1 MKAVVVNNAAFSYDG
16 GPSIINGLNLQAEE
30 GTIYGLLGS
39 NGAGKTTTIRLLTGQ
54 VKPVS
59 GSVRIFGEDPYNNS
73 AIRMHIGLMPEDGGH
88 YDRLSVK
95 ENLKFFCKL
104 YGANSKKC
112 DELLELVGLSEKAKA
127 KAGILSKGQKQ
138 RLALARC
145 LIGEPR
151 LIFLDEPTSGLD
163 PVAARKV
170 RELIDNLCSQ
180 GSTIF
185 LTTHY
190 LEEAEQLCHNI
201 GILQCGKLI
210 CQGNPLD
217 LCHEYLSESVEVK
230 MGGRI
235 ISRPPGLEDLF
246 LALSGQKIAV
256 D

>member
-1 MKAVVVNNAAFSYDG
+1 MKAIEVENAVFSYKG
-16 GPSIINGLNLQAEE
+16 GGNIINGLNLQADE
-30 GTIYGLLGS
+30 GTIYGMLGA

-59 GSVRIFGEDPYNNS
+59 GSIRIFGEDPFDNS
-73 AIRMHIGLMPEDGGH
+73 AIRTSIGLMPEDGGH

-95 ENLKFFCKL
+95 ENLKFFCRL
-104 YGANSKKC
+104 YGASPKKS
-112 DELLELVGLSEKAKA
+112 DELLELVGLSDKSKE

-170 RELIDNLCSQ
+170 RELIDNLCSK
-180 GSTIF
+180 GSTVF

-190 LEEAEQLCHNI
+190 LEEAEQLCHSI
-201 GILQCGKLI
+201 GILQAGKLI

-217 LCHEYLSESVEVK
+217 LCHEYLPESVEAK
-230 MGGRI
+230 IGGRV

-246 LALSGQKIAV
+246 LAMAGEKIT
-256 D
+256 DD